1 MILVFD
7 LDDTI
12 YDEITYVKSGF
23 NIVSDYLAEF
33 YGLEKKFIFDLMLNE
48 LSVNGRGRVFDNVL
62 KIISKYSKN
71 NIKKCL
77 SIYRSHSPDIHLSDE
92 AIKCFNRFSDY
103 PKYIV
108 TDGNKIVQRNKIMS
122 LGVADYI
129 KNFYITHEYGM
140 RFAKP
145 SPTLFFRI
153 AQLEKVPNSDVVYI
167 GDNPHKDFIG
177 IRPFGFKT
185 IRVIK
190 GMFKCINLTSEFE
203 AHIKI
208 DSLDELTQE
217 LLDKI
222 KDDFE

>member
-12 YDEITYVKSGF
+12 YDEVTYVESGF
-23 NIVSDYLAEF
+23 NIVSDYLVKL
-33 YGLEKKFIFDLMLNE
+33 YDLDKKYIFDLMLNE
-48 LSVNGRGRVFDNVL
+48 FSANGRGQVFDNVL
-62 KIISKYSKN
+62 KIINIYSKN
-71 NIKKCL
+71 NVKKCL
-77 SIYRSHSPDIHLSDE
+77 SIYRSHFPDIHLNDE
-92 AIKCFNRFSDY
+92 AIECFNRFSDY

-108 TDGNKIVQRNKIMS
+108 TDGNKRVQRNKIMS

-129 KNFYITHEYGM
+129 KKIYITHEYGL
-140 RFAKP
+140 RCAKP
-145 SPTLFFRI
+145 SPILFFRI
-153 AQLEKVPNSDVVYI
+153 AHLERVPNSDVVYI

-177 IRPFGFKT
+177 IRPCGFKT
-185 IRVIK
+185 IRIIK
-190 GMFKCINLTSEFE
+190 GMFKTINLTSKFE

-222 KDDFE
+222 KDDYK

>member
-1 MILVFD
+1 VILVFD

-12 YDEITYVKSGF
+12 YDEFTFVESGF
-23 NIVSDYLAEF
+23 NIVSDYLAEL
-33 YGLEKKFIFDLMLNE
+33 YDLDKKYIFELMVNE
-48 LSVNGRGRVFDNVL
+48 LSANGRGQVFDNVL
-62 KIISKYSKN
+62 KTINKYSKN

-77 SIYRSHSPDIHLSDE
+77 SIYRSHSPDIHLNDE
-92 AIKCFNRFSDY
+92 AIECFNRFPDY

-129 KNFYITHEYGM
+129 KKIYITHEYGL

-145 SPTLFFRI
+145 SPALFFRI
-153 AQLEKVPNSDVVYI
+153 AQLERVPNSDVVYI
-167 GDNPHKDFIG
+167 ADNPHKDFIG

-185 IRVIK
+185 IRIIK
-190 GMFKCINLTSEFE
+190 GMFKTINLTSEFE
-203 AHIKI
+203 AQIKI